1 MDAKAAGNT
10 AKRKSLNITVIAQK
24 QEMPLTH
31 SAAVAYKC
39 VYSTVTVLYIY
50 RDNKNH

>member
-24 QEMPLTH
+24 QEH